1 MLFPSVPGMAQF
13 HDPRVPQK
21 NAGIFVKSQKI
32 QRAFSLQ
39 VSPEKINNLIY
50 FPLYWLFNGDPYAGL
65 WLETPHNRVVSF
77 HIRP

>member
-1 MLFPSVPGMAQF
+1 MLFPAVPGMAQF

-21 NAGIFVKSQKI
+21 TLEISGNFVKSQKI
-32 QRAFSLQ
+32 QQAF
-39 VSPEKINNLIY
+39 Y
-50 FPLYWLFNGDPYAGL
+50 PYAGL